1 MCWTPTGDSLALTPA
16 GQHHVKLIN
25 MIPLATRLGKNF
37 ILSLGFGFLLS
48 GFLFCHFIFAE
59 KIQAWSE
66 KFIPPK
72 NWTRR
77 IIHLL
82 QCLVAVLIIFYG
94 ILYWLSI
101 IAPLIRYLAFN
112 QMLQLLV
119 FTFYAMI
126 FVVPFYIFRKKFF
139 RKINVKKITE

>member
-1 MCWTPTGDSLALTPA
+1 MMTLAAKLTY
-16 GQHHVKLIN
+16 
-25 MIPLATRLGKNF
+25 NF

-48 GFLFCHFIFAE
+48 GFLFCHFICAE

-66 KFIPPK
+66 RFTPPK
-72 NWTRR
+72 NWARR

-82 QCLVAVLIIFYG
+82 QCLVSVLFIFYG

-101 IAPLIRYLAFN
+101 IAPLIRDLAFN

-119 FTFYAMI
+119 FVFYAMI
-126 FVVPFYIFRKKFF
+126 IVVPFYIFRKKLF
-139 RKINVKKITE
+139 RKVNVKKITE